1 VKLPESLT
9 YYIDYERMGR
19 DMEMS
24 GNIFVI
30 ETGFERVH
38 VFWSR

>member
-1 VKLPESLT
+1 ML
-9 YYIDYERMGR
+9 YINYECMGR

-24 GNIFVI
+24 SDIVTP
-30 ETGFERVH
+30 ETGFETVH